1 MQQLPD
7 PDISNLGVIISSIK
21 QTKKHTKNCIVCFRM
36 VSIYNQEKVET
47 LSPNLLSFVGAR
59 MFSTTDSGEK
69 GYKLLEQILF
79 SSLTLFPTQLVRTLG
94 TKIG

>member
-1 MQQLPD
+1 MQQSPD
-7 PDISNLGVIISSIK
+7 PDISNLGLIISTIK
-21 QTKKHTKNCIVCFRM
+21 QTIKHTKNCIVCFQM

-69 GYKLLEQILF
+69 GYKLPEQIWLYF
-79 SSLTLFPTQLVRTLG
+79 LHC
-94 TKIG
+94 